1 MNTESKTSRMN
12 LRPVSY
18 YQERLTVLFAATVF
32 VFVYFVAY
40 WLVITLAQVITLK
53 PQVIT
58 IGMWSIPIDLK
69 LPLFIEIGLTLLIA
83 ILFAFGSREK
93 NLVIARFTMWKP
105 GPKKSFVCLLGTT
118 FAFLSLISTPVFL
131 MGGALGSGFSTTL
144 VTMGGLTVI
153 VSNSWKIRLTIAA
166 VCMSSYLFSAFY
178 FSEAQIN
185 HLTVHKW
192 LHISSVLLSLVV
204 TLFLSWR
211 GNFSIFDEGS
221 NGATAPAS
229 PKVRQEPKLDNNS
242 RLYDH
247 D

>member
-18 YQERLTVLFAATVF
+18 YQERLTVLFAATIF
-32 VFVYFVAY
+32 VFVYFIAY
-40 WLVITLAQVITLK
+40 WLVITLGQVITLK

-58 IGMWSIPIDLK
+58 IGTWGIPLDLK
-69 LPLFIEIGLTLLIA
+69 LPFFIEISLTLLIA
-83 ILFAFGSREK
+83 ILFALGSREK
-93 NLVIARFTMWKP
+93 NLVVARFTWWRP
-105 GPKKSFVCLLGTT
+105 GPKKSFICLLIAT

-166 VCMSSYLFSAFY
+166 VCMVSYLLSAFY
-178 FSEAQIN
+178 FTEAQIN
-185 HLTVHKW
+185 HPNVHKW
-192 LHISSVLLSLVV
+192 LHISSVFLSLIV

-221 NGATAPAS
+221 NGGT
-229 PKVRQEPKLDNNS
+229 KVPEFE
-242 RLYDH
+242 
-247 D
+247 

>member
-1 MNTESKTSRMN
+1 MVSKSDTNLEDKAPSPN
-12 LRPVSY
+12 LRNVSY
-18 YQERLTVLFAATVF
+18 YQERLTVLFAATFF
-32 VFVYFVAY
+32 VFVYFIVY
-40 WLVITLAQVITLK
+40 WLVITLVQVITLK

-58 IGMWSIPIDLK
+58 IGPWAIPIDLK
-69 LPLFIEIGLTLLIA
+69 LPLFIEIALTLLIA
-83 ILFAFGSREK
+83 ILFALGSREK
-93 NLVIARFTMWKP
+93 NLVIARFTTWRP
-105 GPKKSFVCLLGTT
+105 GPRKSFACLLIAT
-118 FAFLSLISTPVFL
+118 FAFLSLISVPVFL
-131 MGGALGSGFSTTL
+131 MGGALDSGFSTTL

-153 VSNSWKIRLTIAA
+153 VSNSWKIRLMIAA

-221 NGATAPAS
+221 NGTTMLTPS
-229 PKVRQEPKLDNNS
+229 K
-242 RLYDH
+242 
-247 D
+247 